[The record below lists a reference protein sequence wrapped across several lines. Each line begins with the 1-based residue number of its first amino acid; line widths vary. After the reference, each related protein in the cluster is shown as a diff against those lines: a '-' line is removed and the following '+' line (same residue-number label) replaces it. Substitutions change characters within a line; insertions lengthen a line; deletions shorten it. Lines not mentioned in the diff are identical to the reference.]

1 MKKSVIEAT
10 QIAEPIEQA
19 ICLPFP
25 EHQVQAHI
33 ELDADVFEER
43 VRGFLSREVDPT
55 AGLDLTHGPSEVLR
69 FD

>member
-1 MKKSVIEAT
+1 M
-10 QIAEPIEQA
+10 
-19 ICLPFP
+19 
-25 EHQVQAHI
+25 QAHI